1 MLVTCTSTMLVEA
14 VLKTLSWREKR
25 WCDLECL
32 TMYDDFFSR
41 TYHDLLGLDFDL
53 LDLSIPFILLFI
65 VILSF
70 LNQVNKQAL

>member
-1 MLVTCTSTMLVEA
+1 
-14 VLKTLSWREKR
+14 
-25 WCDLECL
+25 
-32 TMYDDFFSR
+32 MYDDFFSR